1 MKFTI
6 SIKTLGLNIESE
18 TDNFDDIEPLINAS
32 TYALD
37 EIRTHLPEQETALT
51 IEPEVQVQIDPAS
64 DGQLQYMKKL
74 GLQIPANC
82 SKAQAITIINDYKK
96 QHGIPV
102 NPNYSKF

>member
-18 TDNFDDIEPLINAS
+18 TDNFDDIEALVNAS

-37 EIRTHLPEQETALT
+37 EIRTHLPEPETAPT
-51 IEPEVQVQIDPAS
+51 IEPEVQVQIDAAS
-64 DGQLQYMKKL
+64 EGQLQYMKKL
-74 GLQIPANC
+74 GLQIPENC
-82 SKAQAITIINDYKK
+82 SKAQAISIINDYKK

-102 NPNYSKF
+102 NPKFNKF

>member
-18 TDNFDDIEPLINAS
+18 TDTFDDIEPLVNAS

-37 EIRTHLPEQETALT
+37 EIRMHLPEQETVPT
-51 IEPEVQVQIDPAS
+51 IEPEIQVQIDPAT

-82 SKAQAITIINDYKK
+82 SKAQAISIINDYKK

>member
-6 SIKTLGLNIESE
+6 NIKTLGLNIESE
-18 TDNFDDIEPLINAS
+18 TETFDDIEALVNAS

-37 EIRTHLPEQETALT
+37 EIRTHLPETDVAPT

-64 DGQLQYMKKL
+64 AGQLQYMKKL
-74 GLQIPANC
+74 GLQIPENC